1 MRSSGSCDAKKRC
14 CVHEMKRD
22 RWAAGNAVLSN
33 PDLVCCIL
41 SGGIGPSTYFAA
53 TLVCKSWRDAC
64 RSDET
69 LLRLVALYQGGLTRG
84 MFTRLFALTT
94 REARDIPHT
103 THKRF
108 QGGTYYLYSK
118 DAVDCILAPGGFVKW
133 RERLDS
139 RPVTTRVVRS
149 SHELEDGLHRRA
161 VRMIK

>member
-1 MRSSGSCDAKKRC
+1 MSSSGRKKRC

-33 PDLVCCIL
+33 PDLVFCIL

-64 RSDET
+64 RADET

-103 THKRF
+103 TRKRA
-108 QGGTYYLYSK
+108 QGGTYYLYGA
-118 DAVDCILAPGGFVKW
+118 DAVDHVLAPGGFVKW
-133 RERLDS
+133 RQRLES
-139 RPVTTRVVRS
+139 RPATTRVVRS
-149 SHELEDGLHRRA
+149 SWELEDGLHRRA